1 MNRRFLPVTVTIV
14 TMAARPSAPAAPAA
28 PALPNPARLPAVIL
42 AQQYAVAHM
51 GGGGPIVNR
60 GRWTQE
66 EDELLREAVEK
77 HGPKNWRLISS
88 LMTQRTDVQCLH
100 RCARRS

>member
-1 MNRRFLPVTVTIV
+1 MAAAPGAGGGAAAPQLPVH
-14 TMAARPSAPAAPAA
+14 ARPIAPH
-28 PALPNPARLPAVIL
+28 I
-42 AQQYAVAHM
+42 AHPV
-51 GGGGPIVNR
+51 GGGIINR
-60 GRWTQE
+60 GRWTTE

-100 RCARRS
+100 R